1 MPMSMP
7 MCSPCAPIQG
17 RDAPQ
22 WAVIQEH
29 AIAVHYWNRISG
41 GRPLA
46 CGSLLHRLLEDN
58 CVVCTPLPCARVAP
72 I

>member
-1 MPMSMP
+1 MS

-58 CVVCTPLPCARVAP
+58 CVVCTPLPCAGMVP
-72 I
+72 T